1 MDTVTSTSLL
11 WPLGSWM
18 QEYEDDLHPCLT
30 DNRQMNSRMK
40 NNVFWSGDWKYLE
53 SGTHLKCVP
62 PLLPDLGEGLPN
74 DWNIEVIP
82 GHVWFVVD
90 CKFLINDSFVMC
102 FSVDN
107 NKLLSLGCCS
117 KYSLFSWLMSSKVGL
132 FLYCLKFFFHLRQA
146 LPASSSPIP
155 FWPHETVECFFAMS
169 SISSPRTE
177 RGERRIKQGWLD
189 IYLGFFV
196 H

>member
-1 MDTVTSTSLL
+1 MDTVTNTSLL

-18 QEYEDDLHPCLT
+18 QEYAGHLHLCFT

-40 NNVFWSGDWKYLE
+40 NNVFWSSDWKYLE
-53 SGTHLKCVP
+53 SATHLKCVP

-74 DWNIEVIP
+74 DGNIEVIP
-82 GHVWFVVD
+82 SHVWFVVD
-90 CKFLINDSFVMC
+90 CKFLVNDSFVLC
-102 FSVDN
+102 F
-107 NKLLSLGCCS
+107 LSFGCCS
-117 KYSLFSWLMSSKVGL
+117 KIFLFSWLMSSEVGL
-132 FLYCLKFFFHLRQA
+132 FLYCLKIFFIWDKPSLL
-146 LPASSSPIP
+146 LPHPSL

-189 IYLGFFV
+189 IYLGFLCIR
-196 H
+196 

>member
-1 MDTVTSTSLL
+1 MDTVTNTSLL

-18 QEYEDDLHPCLT
+18 QEYAGHLHLCFT

-74 DWNIEVIP
+74 DGNIEVIP

-90 CKFLINDSFVMC
+90 CLKFLIYDSFIMC
-102 FSVDN
+102 FY
-107 NKLLSLGCCS
+107 LLVVVVNILSSLIWCLLWWVYFFIVWGF
-117 KYSLFSWLMSSKVGL
+117 FS
-132 FLYCLKFFFHLRQA
+132 FET
-146 LPASSSPIP
+146 SPP
-155 FWPHETVECFFAMS
+155 CFFLTHPFLAS
-169 SISSPRTE
+169 WNCRV
-177 RGERRIKQGWLD
+177 
-189 IYLGFFV
+189 FFC
-196 H
+196 HELNQFT

>member
-1 MDTVTSTSLL
+1 MDTVTNTSLL

-18 QEYEDDLHPCLT
+18 QEYAGHLHLCFT

-117 KYSLFSWLMSSKVGL
+117 KYSLFSWLMSSEVGL
-132 FLYCLKFFFHLRQA
+132 FLYGLKIFFSFET
-146 LPASSSPIP
+146 SPP
-155 FWPHETVECFFAMS
+155 CFFLTHPFLAS
-169 SISSPRTE
+169 WNCRV
-177 RGERRIKQGWLD
+177 
-189 IYLGFFV
+189 FFC
-196 H
+196 HELNQFT